1 MFRLNSY
8 YEDNINKFVNR
19 DIDNI
24 LGLISSNN
32 SSARLSFNKKTHG
45 YRRLFFLK
53 NEDKLFLKNTYRVLL
68 TRARQGMIIFIP
80 KGFREDITRQPKF
93 YDGTYNYFK
102 QMGLEEI

>member
-8 YEDNINKFVNR
+8 YEDSINKFLNR

-24 LGLISSNN
+24 LGIISSNN
-32 SSARLSFNKKTHG
+32 SSAETKIQQKNTWIQEINI
-45 YRRLFFLK
+45 LK
-53 NEDKLFLKNTYRVLL
+53 NEDKLYLKNTYRVLL

-93 YDGTYNYFK
+93 YDGTYNYLK
-102 QMGLEEI
+102 QIGLEEI